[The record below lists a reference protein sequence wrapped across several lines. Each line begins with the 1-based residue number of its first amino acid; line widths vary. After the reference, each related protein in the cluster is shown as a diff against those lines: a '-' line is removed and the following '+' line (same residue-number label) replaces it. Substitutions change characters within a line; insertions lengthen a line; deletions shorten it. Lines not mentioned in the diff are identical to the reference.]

1 MSEKV
6 VIGNATLYRGDCLEI
21 LPTLADWVEDWLQ
34 TMSADEETILN
45 LRAIEQA
52 LRTAANWQSQCA
64 LNLHKLKYTEAER
77 DALQARIDAAPE
89 PINSYI
95 CTTSGNAKADAA
107 LIVAMRNSYDA
118 LLAIRNATLDYR
130 QLHDQYGDDS
140 IQAGRAWVIQR
151 RALDKYDRAL
161 ADLEGEK

>member
-77 DALQARIDAAPE
+77 DALQARIDAAPGPE
-89 PINSYI
+89 LTWGDAEIQVVSY
-95 CTTSGNAKADAA
+95 THWWHTQGPGANK
-107 LIVAMRNSYDA
+107 
-118 LLAIRNATLDYR
+118 
-130 QLHDQYGDDS
+130 
-140 IQAGRAWVIQR
+140 
-151 RALDKYDRAL
+151 
-161 ADLEGEK
+161 